1 MKYSFVA
8 DMSYGWSGNLGF
20 KMPKNW
26 AFDQFV
32 EYPIGGTPIDQVAA
46 SGKDSGAKYFSP
58 GTENIISV
66 SDALDNIRKNL
77 GNKFAVDLNKT
88 ITISNGPALKVTLTA
103 TDSFSEVGSSPVFTI
118 SNGKL
123 NSANITNWLANTYG
137 LKPEKLGIVVN
148 DAGTLVESSKITAG
162 NISVK
167 LSANSNDEYKLSFIC
182 NVIKEEDKL
191 LDNELSL
198 IIDMTIK
205 PLPFIETVPDVKLSL
220 SAEQVKQIVV
230 VMGVAAI
237 LVVFSIAGFSIASL
251 GGIISGLFV

>member
-8 DMSYGWSGNLGF
+8 DMSYDWSGNLGF

-46 SGKDSGAKYFSP
+46 SGKDSGTKYFSP
-58 GTENIISV
+58 GTENTISV

-137 LKPEKLGIVVN
+137 LKPEKLDIVVN
-148 DAGTLVESSKITAG
+148 GAGTLVESSKITAG

-167 LSANSNDEYKLSFIC
+167 VSANSNDEYKLSFIC

-198 IIDMTIK
+198 IIEMTIK
-205 PLPFIETVPDVKLSL
+205 PIPFLNGIPNLNVNL
-220 SAEQVKQIVV
+220 SAEDAGRTVV
-230 VMGVAAI
+230 LIGIAALALVITGNPELFPVAIAAI
-237 LVVFSIAGFSIASL
+237 
-251 GGIISGLFV
+251 

>member
-1 MKYSFVA
+1 M
-8 DMSYGWSGNLGF
+8 
-20 KMPKNW
+20 
-26 AFDQFV
+26 
-32 EYPIGGTPIDQVAA
+32 
-46 SGKDSGAKYFSP
+46 
-58 GTENIISV
+58 
-66 SDALDNIRKNL
+66 
-77 GNKFAVDLNKT
+77 
-88 ITISNGPALKVTLTA
+88 TLTA

-148 DAGTLVESSKITAG
+148 GAGTLVESSKITAG

-167 LSANSNDEYKLSFIC
+167 VSANSNDEYKLSFIC

-205 PLPFIETVPDVKLSL
+205 PLPFLNGIPNLNVNL
-220 SAEQVKQIVV
+220 SAENAGRTVV
-230 VMGVAAI
+230 LIGIAALALVIMGNPELLPVAIAAI
-237 LVVFSIAGFSIASL
+237 
-251 GGIISGLFV
+251 